1 MPENE
6 APKVLHL
13 LRITAP
19 PDRAT
24 DLQFNL
30 IYRLPVKPVT
40 LSEADVSDNVIYIDI
55 PSGSPVVQHIVDV
68 VNKLENFD
76 LTGFVFETIDYDRE
90 TGEFSDAVKVQGIDY
105 SPRVTKT
112 DEPIAETTA
121 EPTTEQTDEVTQPE
135 EIETPAESEVV
146 EEAPAEPEFTYEP
159 VVSENQEF
167 TEPVADVT
175 DVVDY
180 ADEDAHSIEDDV
192 EVIADKIRENDERI
206 ERANEDDATFAD
218 ELASNNELGL
228 SYVSTLDIEKS
239 DIQPYLLPEFA
250 ATRACEVVADS
261 VESPI
266 LATNKRDLLR
276 NVREVS
282 MLSED
287 DDENSIVGEG
297 VYETDEVADIHLK
310 FLRETSKLSREFA
323 NDRSKVQD
331 MDAKEVDKL
340 LGEIQ
345 DKLYPEMNRDFDNAD
360 AVRVSVKESIEDMN
374 AAIVQY
380 RLDYLDAMKEVM
392 EKAALDA
399 AIEYAEEN
407 RKSVL
412 QACSDEMLLNTYENA
427 ATFGKS
433 TSQVISMLLK
443 ADCLIDMKDDIS
455 DELRAKYHALLAV
468 AQYRALS
475 DKAMAEMV
483 CELTEKRAAE
493 IEESYASDG
502 DGDADDEDVEDVED
516 GTKAVDSDATAEPAE
531 VPVQTDEPA
540 SFETPATEPVAP
552 ADDLDV
558 ITDGDLSDAEGL
570 DDFGDLDLN
579 TEPDADLGSDA
590 DVTNQLSP
598 VSDDLDFGEVEE
610 DIDEPDMTGKP
621 VNPLSKKDQ
630 KKLDREKKKAER
642 AEKRKNRKPL
652 PLAAKIGIG
661 VATALVAAAGAG
673 FYFFNMS
680 HGVGQSVES
689 TTDPRGIYQVGDSY
703 TANVKGSDGKA
714 TEKNLTVSKFVDSP
728 DDSKDAIIA
737 VDKDGKE
744 YRISYDKMKDMK
756 KTDAQKTDSNSQT
769 STDGGSQQN

>member
-19 PDRAT
+19 PERAQ

-40 LSEADVSDNVIYIDI
+40 LSEADVNDNVIYIDI
-55 PSGSPVVQHIVDV
+55 PSGSPVVQHIVDSI
-68 VNKLENFD
+68 NELDSFD
-76 LTGFVFETIDYDRE
+76 LTGFVFETVDYDRE
-90 TGEFSDAVKVQGIDY
+90 TGEFRDVAKVPGIDY
-105 SPRVTKT
+105 SPKVTAT
-112 DEPIAETTA
+112 QEPVNESNEVSEPSETATPVEPQAVVDEPVEEPVE
-121 EPTTEQTDEVTQPE
+121 EPT
-135 EIETPAESEVV
+135 
-146 EEAPAEPEFTYEP
+146 EPEF
-159 VVSENQEF
+159 
-167 TEPVADVT
+167 
-175 DVVDY
+175 DY
-180 ADEDAHSIEDDV
+180 APEISESYEVTPTVDAAIEDVDDAHSIEDDV

-206 ERANEDDATFAD
+206 ERAEDEDEKFAD
-218 ELASNNELGL
+218 QLASNNELGL

-250 ATRACEVVADS
+250 ATKACEVVADS
-261 VESPI
+261 VENPI

-331 MDAKEVDKL
+331 MDAEEVDKL
-340 LGEIQ
+340 LNDIQ

-374 AAIVQY
+374 SAIVNY
-380 RLDYLDAMKEVM
+380 RLDYLDEMKQAM

-475 DKAMAEMV
+475 DKAMAKMV
-483 CELTEKRAAE
+483 CGLTEKRAAE
-493 IEESYASDG
+493 IEESYATDDG
-502 DGDADDEDVEDVED
+502 DVDIDDVEDVDTQADED
-516 GTKAVDSDATAEPAE
+516 ETDDAGDADEEPSDTE
-531 VPVQTDEPA
+531 VAHE
-540 SFETPATEPVAP
+540 EPVAP
-552 ADDLDV
+552 IDDLDV
-558 ITDGDLSDAEGL
+558 ITDGDVSDAENL
-570 DDFGDLDLN
+570 DDFGDLDLD
-579 TEPDADLGSDA
+579 TEPEADLGSDA

-598 VSDDLDFGEVEE
+598 VSDDLDFGEVEDE
-610 DIDEPDMTGKP
+610 IDEPSVPSAP
-621 VNPLSKKDQ
+621 VNPLSKKEQ
-630 KKLDREKKKAER
+630 KKLEREKKKAER

-652 PLAAKIGIG
+652 PLAAKISIG
-661 VATALVAAAGAG
+661 VATALVAIAGAG

-680 HGVGQSVES
+680 NGAGRSVES
-689 TTDPRGIYQVGDSY
+689 TTDPRGQYQVGDSY
-703 TANVKGSDGKA
+703 TVNVKGSDGKA
-714 TEKNLTVSKFVDSP
+714 AEKNLTVSKFVDSP

-744 YRISYDKMKDMK
+744 YRISYDKMKDLK
-756 KTDAQKTDSNSQT
+756 KADAQNTDTASNSQT
-769 STDGGSQQN
+769 STDGGSQSTK

>member
-19 PDRAT
+19 PDRAQ

-40 LSEADVSDNVIYIDI
+40 LSEADVNDNIIYIDI
-55 PSGSPVVQHIVDV
+55 PSGSPVVQHIVDSI
-68 VNKLENFD
+68 NKLDSFD
-76 LTGFVFETIDYDRE
+76 LTGFVFETVDYDRE
-90 TGEFSDAVKVQGIDY
+90 TGEFRDVAKVPGIDY
-105 SPRVTKT
+105 SPKVTAT
-112 DEPIAETTA
+112 QEPVNESN
-121 EPTTEQTDEVTQPE
+121 EV
-135 EIETPAESEVV
+135 S
-146 EEAPAEPEFTYEP
+146 EPEF
-159 VVSENQEF
+159 
-167 TEPVADVT
+167 
-175 DVVDY
+175 DY
-180 ADEDAHSIEDDV
+180 APEISESYEVTPTVDTNIEDVDDAHSIEDDV

-206 ERANEDDATFAD
+206 ERAEDEDEKFAD
-218 ELASNNELGL
+218 QLASNNELGL

-250 ATRACEVVADS
+250 ATKACEVVADS
-261 VESPI
+261 VENPI
-266 LATNKRDLLR
+266 LSTNKRDLLR

-331 MDAKEVDKL
+331 MDAEEVDKL
-340 LGEIQ
+340 LNDIQ

-374 AAIVQY
+374 SAIVNF
-380 RLDYLDAMKEVM
+380 RLDYLDEMKQVM

-493 IEESYASDG
+493 IEESYATDDG
-502 DGDADDEDVEDVED
+502 DVDIDDVEDVDTQANED
-516 GTKAVDSDATAEPAE
+516 ETDDAEEADEEPSDTE
-531 VPVQTDEPA
+531 VAHDEPV
-540 SFETPATEPVAP
+540 TPI
-552 ADDLDV
+552 DDLDV
-558 ITDGDLSDAEGL
+558 ITDGDVSDAENL
-570 DDFGDLDLN
+570 DDFGDLDFD
-579 TEPDADLGSDA
+579 TEPEADLGGDA

-598 VSDDLDFGEVEE
+598 VSDDLDFGEVEDE
-610 DIDEPDMTGKP
+610 IDEPSVPGAP
-621 VNPLSKKDQ
+621 VNQLSKKEQ
-630 KKLDREKKKAER
+630 KKLEREKKKAER

-652 PLAAKIGIG
+652 PLAAKIGVG
-661 VATALVAAAGAG
+661 VATALVAIAGAG

-680 HGVGQSVES
+680 NGSGRSVES
-689 TTDPRGIYQVGDSY
+689 TTDPRGQYQVGDSY
-703 TANVKGSDGKA
+703 TVNVKGSDGKA
-714 TEKNLTVSKFVDSP
+714 AEKNLTVSKFVDSP

-744 YRISYDKMKDMK
+744 YRISYDKMKDLK
-756 KTDAQKTDSNSQT
+756 KADAQNADTASNSQT
-769 STDGGSQQN
+769 STDGGSQSTK

>member
-19 PDRAT
+19 PDRAQ

-40 LSEADVSDNVIYIDI
+40 LSEADVNDNVIYIDI
-55 PSGSPVVQHIVDV
+55 PSGSPVVQHIVDSI
-68 VNKLENFD
+68 NKLDSFD
-76 LTGFVFETIDYDRE
+76 LTGFVFETVDYDRE
-90 TGEFSDAVKVQGIDY
+90 TGEFRDVAKVPGIDY
-105 SPRVTKT
+105 SPKVTAT
-112 DEPIAETTA
+112 QEPVNESNEVSEPSETATPVEPQA
-121 EPTTEQTDEVTQPE
+121 AVEEPVEEPT
-135 EIETPAESEVV
+135 
-146 EEAPAEPEFTYEP
+146 EPEF
-159 VVSENQEF
+159 
-167 TEPVADVT
+167 
-175 DVVDY
+175 DY
-180 ADEDAHSIEDDV
+180 APEISESYEVVPTVDTNIEDVDDAHSIEDDV

-206 ERANEDDATFAD
+206 ERAEDEDEKFAD
-218 ELASNNELGL
+218 QLASNNELGL

-250 ATRACEVVADS
+250 ATKACEVVADS
-261 VESPI
+261 VENPI

-331 MDAKEVDKL
+331 MDAEEVDKL
-340 LGEIQ
+340 LNDIQ

-374 AAIVQY
+374 SAIVNY
-380 RLDYLDAMKEVM
+380 RLDYLDEMKQVM

-493 IEESYASDG
+493 IEESYATDDG
-502 DGDADDEDVEDVED
+502 DVDIDDVEDVDTQADED
-516 GTKAVDSDATAEPAE
+516 ETDDAEEADEEPSDTE
-531 VPVQTDEPA
+531 VARE
-540 SFETPATEPVAP
+540 EPVAP
-552 ADDLDV
+552 IDDLDV
-558 ITDGDLSDAEGL
+558 ITDGDVSDAENL
-570 DDFGDLDLN
+570 DDFGDLDFD
-579 TEPDADLGSDA
+579 TEPEADLGSDA

-598 VSDDLDFGEVEE
+598 VSDDLDFGEVEDE
-610 DIDEPDMTGKP
+610 IDEPSVPGAP
-621 VNPLSKKDQ
+621 VNPLSKKEQ
-630 KKLDREKKKAER
+630 KKLERERKKAER

-661 VATALVAAAGAG
+661 VATALVAIAGAG

-680 HGVGQSVES
+680 NGAGRSVES
-689 TTDPRGIYQVGDSY
+689 TTDPRGQYQVGDSY
-703 TANVKGSDGKA
+703 VVNVKGSDGKA
-714 TEKNLTVSKFVDSP
+714 AEKNLTVSKFVDSP

-744 YRISYDKMKDMK
+744 YRISYDKMKDLK
-756 KTDAQKTDSNSQT
+756 KADAQNADTTSNSQT
-769 STDGGSQQN
+769 STDGSAQSTK

>member
-19 PDRAT
+19 PERAQ

-40 LSEADVSDNVIYIDI
+40 LSEADVNDNVIYIDI
-55 PSGSPVVQHIVDV
+55 PSGSPVVQHIVDSI
-68 VNKLENFD
+68 NKLDSFD
-76 LTGFVFETIDYDRE
+76 LTGFVFETVDYDRE
-90 TGEFSDAVKVQGIDY
+90 TGEFRDVAKVPGIDY
-105 SPRVTKT
+105 SPKVTAPQ
-112 DEPIAETTA
+112 EPVNESNEVSEPSETATPV
-121 EPTTEQTDEVTQPE
+121 EPQ
-135 EIETPAESEVV
+135 AAV
-146 EEAPAEPEFTYEP
+146 EEPVEEPAEPEYDYTPEISESYEVTP
-159 VVSENQEF
+159 TIDAAIE
-167 TEPVADVT
+167 DV
-175 DVVDY
+175 D
-180 ADEDAHSIEDDV
+180 DAQSIEDDV

-206 ERANEDDATFAD
+206 ERAEDEDEKFAD
-218 ELASNNELGL
+218 QLASNNELGL

-250 ATRACEVVADS
+250 ATKACEVVADS
-261 VESPI
+261 VENPI

-287 DDENSIVGEG
+287 DEENSIVGEG

-331 MDAKEVDKL
+331 MDAEEVDKL
-340 LGEIQ
+340 LNDIQ

-374 AAIVQY
+374 SAIVNY
-380 RLDYLDAMKEVM
+380 RLDYLDEMKQAM

-493 IEESYASDG
+493 IEESYSTEDG
-502 DGDADDEDVEDVED
+502 DVDIDDVEDVDTQADED
-516 GTKAVDSDATAEPAE
+516 ETDDAEEADEEPSDTE
-531 VPVQTDEPA
+531 VADD
-540 SFETPATEPVAP
+540 EPVAP
-552 ADDLDV
+552 IDDIDV
-558 ITDGDLSDAEGL
+558 ITDGDLSDAENL
-570 DDFGDLDLN
+570 DDFGDLDFD
-579 TEPDADLGSDA
+579 TEPEADLGSDA

-598 VSDDLDFGEVEE
+598 VSDDLDFGDV
-610 DIDEPDMTGKP
+610 DESDDSEMASEPEKP
-621 VNPLSKKDQ
+621 LTKKEL
-630 KKLDREKKKAER
+630 KKLEREKKKAER

-661 VATALVAAAGAG
+661 VATALVAIAGAG

-680 HGVGQSVES
+680 NGAGRSVES
-689 TTDPRGIYQVGDSY
+689 TTDPRGQYQVGDSY
-703 TANVKGSDGKA
+703 TVNVKGSDGKA
-714 TEKNLTVSKFVDSP
+714 AEKNLTVAKFVDSP

-744 YRISYDKMKDMK
+744 YRISYDKMKDLK
-756 KTDAQKTDSNSQT
+756 KADAQNADTASNSQT
-769 STDGGSQQN
+769 STDGGSQSTK

>member
-19 PDRAT
+19 PDRAS

-30 IYRLPVKPVT
+30 IYHLPVKPVT

-55 PSGSPVVQHIVDV
+55 PSGSPIVQHLVDII
-68 VNKLENFD
+68 NKMENFD
-76 LTGFVFETIDYDRE
+76 LTGFVFETVDYDRE

-105 SPRVTKT
+105 SPRVTVPT
-112 DEPIAETTA
+112 EPA
-121 EPTTEQTDEVTQPE
+121 EQTSDVDQPE
-135 EIETPAESEVV
+135 ETNVPSEPEVVDETPV
-146 EEAPAEPEFTYEP
+146 EPEYDYTPEI
-159 VVSENQEF
+159 SETREVEQVPE
-167 TEPVADVT
+167 TLIEDV
-175 DVVDY
+175 
-180 ADEDAHSIEDDV
+180 DEATSIEDDV

-206 ERANEDDATFAD
+206 ERAEEEDETFAD

-261 VESPI
+261 VENPI

-287 DDENSIVGEG
+287 DEDNSIVGEG
-297 VYETDEVADIHLK
+297 VYESDDVADIHLK

-331 MDAKEVDKL
+331 MDSAEVDKL
-340 LGEIQ
+340 LNEIQ

-360 AVRVSVKESIEDMN
+360 AIRVSVKDSIDDMN

-380 RLDYLDAMKEVM
+380 RLDYLDEMKQVM

-455 DELRAKYHALLAV
+455 DEQRAKYHALLAV

-493 IEESYASDG
+493 IEESYASD
-502 DGDADDEDVEDVED
+502 DSDIDDSEVEDAEDAEDADD
-516 GTKAVDSDATAEPAE
+516 GGIATEPE
-531 VPVQTDEPA
+531 QPETPTYTDEPVGTEDVA
-540 SFETPATEPVAP
+540 DEPVNP
-552 ADDLDV
+552 IDDLDV
-558 ITDGDLSDAEGL
+558 ITDGDLSDAESL
-570 DDFGDLDLN
+570 DDFGDLDLD
-579 TEPDADLGSDA
+579 TEPEADLGSDA

-598 VSDDLDFGEVEE
+598 VSDDLDFGEVEHE
-610 DIDEPDMTGKP
+610 VDEPSIPGAP
-621 VNPLSKKDQ
+621 VNPLSKKEL
-630 KKLDREKKKAER
+630 KKLEREKKKAGR

-652 PLAAKIGIG
+652 PLVAKIGIG

-673 FYFFNMS
+673 FYFFNMA
-680 HGVGQSVES
+680 HGSGQSVES

-714 TEKNLTVSKFVDSP
+714 AEKNLTVSKFVDSP

-756 KTDAQKTDSNSQT
+756 KTDAQSNGSDSQT
-769 STDGGSQQN
+769 STDGGNQSTK

>member
-19 PDRAT
+19 PDRAQ

-40 LSEADVSDNVIYIDI
+40 LSEADVNDNVIYIDI
-55 PSGSPVVQHIVDV
+55 PSGSPVVQHIVDSI
-68 VNKLENFD
+68 NKLGSFD
-76 LTGFVFETIDYDRE
+76 LTGFVFETVDYDRE
-90 TGEFSDAVKVQGIDY
+90 TGEFRDVAKVPGIDY
-105 SPRVTKT
+105 SPKVTAT
-112 DEPIAETTA
+112 QEPVNESNDVSEPSETATPVEPQVAVDEPV
-121 EPTTEQTDEVTQPE
+121 DE
-135 EIETPAESEVV
+135 S
-146 EEAPAEPEFTYEP
+146 AEPEYDYTPEISESYEVTP
-159 VVSENQEF
+159 TVDAAIE
-167 TEPVADVT
+167 DV
-175 DVVDY
+175 D
-180 ADEDAHSIEDDV
+180 DAHSIEGDV

-206 ERANEDDATFAD
+206 ERAEDEDEKFAD
-218 ELASNNELGL
+218 QLASNNELGL

-250 ATRACEVVADS
+250 ATKACEVVADS
-261 VESPI
+261 VENPI
-266 LATNKRDLLR
+266 LSTNKRDLLR

-331 MDAKEVDKL
+331 MDAEEVDKL
-340 LGEIQ
+340 LNDIQ

-374 AAIVQY
+374 SAIVNY
-380 RLDYLDAMKEVM
+380 RLDYLDEMKQVM

-399 AIEYAEEN
+399 AIEYADEN

-493 IEESYASDG
+493 IEESYATEGADVDIDDVEDVDTQTG
-502 DGDADDEDVEDVED
+502 EDETDDAEDADDEP
-516 GTKAVDSDATAEPAE
+516 SDTE
-531 VPVQTDEPA
+531 VAHD
-540 SFETPATEPVAP
+540 EPVAP
-552 ADDLDV
+552 IDDLDV
-558 ITDGDLSDAEGL
+558 ITDGDVSDAENL
-570 DDFGDLDLN
+570 DDFGDLDFD
-579 TEPDADLGSDA
+579 TEPEADLGSDA

-598 VSDDLDFGEVEE
+598 VSDDLDFGEVEDE
-610 DIDEPDMTGKP
+610 IDEPSVPGAP
-621 VNPLSKKDQ
+621 VNPLSKKEQ
-630 KKLDREKKKAER
+630 KKLEREKKKAER

-661 VATALVAAAGAG
+661 VATALVAIAGAG

-680 HGVGQSVES
+680 NGAGRSVES
-689 TTDPRGIYQVGDSY
+689 TTDPRGQYQVGDSY
-703 TANVKGSDGKA
+703 TVNVKGSDGKA
-714 TEKNLTVSKFVDSP
+714 AEKNLTVSKFVDSP

-744 YRISYDKMKDMK
+744 YRISYDKMKDLK
-756 KTDAQKTDSNSQT
+756 KADAQNADTASNSQT
-769 STDGGSQQN
+769 STDGGSQSTK

>member
-19 PDRAT
+19 PDRAQ

-40 LSEADVSDNVIYIDI
+40 LSEADVNDNVIYIDI
-55 PSGSPVVQHIVDV
+55 PSGSPVVQHIVDSI
-68 VNKLENFD
+68 NKLDSFD
-76 LTGFVFETIDYDRE
+76 LTGFVFETVDYDRE
-90 TGEFSDAVKVQGIDY
+90 TGEFRDVAKVPGIDY
-105 SPRVTKT
+105 SPKVTAT
-112 DEPIAETTA
+112 QEPVNEPSEVSEPSETATPVEPQA
-121 EPTTEQTDEVTQPE
+121 AVEEPVEEPTEPEYDYTPEISESYEVTPTVDTN
-135 EIETPAESEVV
+135 IE
-146 EEAPAEPEFTYEP
+146 
-159 VVSENQEF
+159 
-167 TEPVADVT
+167 DV
-175 DVVDY
+175 D
-180 ADEDAHSIEDDV
+180 DAHSIEDDV

-206 ERANEDDATFAD
+206 ERAEDEDEKFAD
-218 ELASNNELGL
+218 QLASNNELGL

-250 ATRACEVVADS
+250 ATKACEVVADS
-261 VESPI
+261 VKNPI
-266 LATNKRDLLR
+266 LSTNKRDLLR

-331 MDAKEVDKL
+331 MDAEEVDKL
-340 LGEIQ
+340 LNDIQ

-374 AAIVQY
+374 SAIVNY
-380 RLDYLDAMKEVM
+380 RLDYLDEMKQVM

-493 IEESYASDG
+493 IEETYATE
-502 DGDADDEDVEDVED
+502 DADVDIDDVEDVDTRATED
-516 GTKAVDSDATAEPAE
+516 ETDDVEEADEEPSDTE
-531 VPVQTDEPA
+531 VTHE
-540 SFETPATEPVAP
+540 EPVAP
-552 ADDLDV
+552 IDDLDV
-558 ITDGDLSDAEGL
+558 ITDGDVSDAENL
-570 DDFGDLDLN
+570 DDFGDLDLD
-579 TEPDADLGSDA
+579 TEPEADLGSDA

-598 VSDDLDFGEVEE
+598 VSDDLDFGEVEGE
-610 DIDEPDMTGKP
+610 IDEPSVPGAP
-621 VNPLSKKDQ
+621 VNPLSKKEQ
-630 KKLDREKKKAER
+630 KKLEREKKKAER

-661 VATALVAAAGAG
+661 VATALVAIAGAG

-680 HGVGQSVES
+680 NGAGRSVES
-689 TTDPRGIYQVGDSY
+689 TTDPRGQYQVGDSY
-703 TANVKGSDGKA
+703 TVNVKGSDGKA
-714 TEKNLTVSKFVDSP
+714 AEKNLTVSKFVDSP

-744 YRISYDKMKDMK
+744 YRISYDKMKDLK
-756 KTDAQKTDSNSQT
+756 KADAQNADTASNSQT
-769 STDGGSQQN
+769 STDGGSQSTK

>member
-1 MPENE
+1 MSENE

-19 PDRAT
+19 PERAQ

-40 LSEADVSDNVIYIDI
+40 LSEADVNDNVIYIDI
-55 PSGSPVVQHIVDV
+55 PSGSPVVQHIVDSI
-68 VNKLENFD
+68 NKLDSFD
-76 LTGFVFETIDYDRE
+76 LTGFVFETVDYDRE
-90 TGEFSDAVKVQGIDY
+90 TGEFRDVAKVPGIDY
-105 SPRVTKT
+105 SPKVAATQ
-112 DEPIAETTA
+112 EPVNESNEVSEPSETT
-121 EPTTEQTDEVTQPE
+121 
-135 EIETPAESEVV
+135 TPVESQAVV
-146 EEAPAEPEFTYEP
+146 EEPIGEPVEEPTEPEF
-159 VVSENQEF
+159 
-167 TEPVADVT
+167 
-175 DVVDY
+175 DY
-180 ADEDAHSIEDDV
+180 APEISESYEVTPTVDTAIEDVDDAHSIEDDV
-192 EVIADKIRENDERI
+192 KVIADKIRENDERI
-206 ERANEDDATFAD
+206 ERAEDEDEKFAD
-218 ELASNNELGL
+218 QLVSNNELGL

-250 ATRACEVVADS
+250 ATKACEVVADS
-261 VESPI
+261 VENPI

-287 DDENSIVGEG
+287 DDENSIVGAD

-331 MDAKEVDKL
+331 MDAEEVDKL
-340 LGEIQ
+340 LNDIQ

-374 AAIVQY
+374 SAIVNY
-380 RLDYLDAMKEVM
+380 RLDYLDEMKQVM

-483 CELTEKRAAE
+483 CELTENTDVD
-493 IEESYASDG
+493 ID
-502 DGDADDEDVEDVED
+502 DVEDVDTQADED
-516 GTKAVDSDATAEPAE
+516 ETDDAEEADEEPSDTE
-531 VPVQTDEPA
+531 VTRE
-540 SFETPATEPVAP
+540 EPVAP
-552 ADDLDV
+552 IDDLDV
-558 ITDGDLSDAEGL
+558 ITDGDVSDAESL
-570 DDFGDLDLN
+570 DDFGDLDFDA
-579 TEPDADLGSDA
+579 EPEADIGSDA

-598 VSDDLDFGEVEE
+598 ASDDLDFGEVEDE
-610 DIDEPDMTGKP
+610 IDEPSVPGAP
-621 VNPLSKKDQ
+621 VNPLSKKEQ
-630 KKLDREKKKAER
+630 KKLEREKKKAER

-652 PLAAKIGIG
+652 PLVAKIGIG
-661 VATALVAAAGAG
+661 VATALVAIAGAG

-680 HGVGQSVES
+680 NGAGRSVES
-689 TTDPRGIYQVGDSY
+689 TTDPRGQYQVGDSY
-703 TANVKGSDGKA
+703 TVNVKGSDGKA
-714 TEKNLTVSKFVDSP
+714 AEKNLTVSKFVDSP

-744 YRISYDKMKDMK
+744 YRISYDKMKDLK
-756 KTDAQKTDSNSQT
+756 KADAQNADTASNSQT
-769 STDGGSQQN
+769 STDGGSQSTK

>member
-19 PDRAT
+19 PERAQ

-55 PSGSPVVQHIVDV
+55 PSGSPVVQHIVDSI
-68 VNKLENFD
+68 NKLDSFD
-76 LTGFVFETIDYDRE
+76 LTGFVFETVDYDRE
-90 TGEFSDAVKVQGIDY
+90 TGEFRDVAKAPGIDY
-105 SPRVTKT
+105 SPKVAATQ
-112 DEPIAETTA
+112 EPVNESNEVSEPSETVA
-121 EPTTEQTDEVTQPE
+121 PVEPQ
-135 EIETPAESEVV
+135 AVV
-146 EEAPAEPEFTYEP
+146 EEHVEEPVEEPTEPEF
-159 VVSENQEF
+159 
-167 TEPVADVT
+167 
-175 DVVDY
+175 DY
-180 ADEDAHSIEDDV
+180 APEISESYEVVPTVDANIEDVDDAHSIENDV

-206 ERANEDDATFAD
+206 ERAEDEDEKFAD
-218 ELASNNELGL
+218 QLASNNELGL

-250 ATRACEVVADS
+250 ATKACEVVADS
-261 VESPI
+261 VENPI
-266 LATNKRDLLR
+266 LSTNKRDLLR

-297 VYETDEVADIHLK
+297 MYETDEVADIHLK

-331 MDAKEVDKL
+331 MDAEEVDKL
-340 LGEIQ
+340 LNDIQ

-374 AAIVQY
+374 SAIVNY

-493 IEESYASDG
+493 IEESYSVEDDDVDVDG
-502 DGDADDEDVEDVED
+502 DVEDVDTQADADETDDAED
-516 GTKAVDSDATAEPAE
+516 ADEEPSDTEGVSE
-531 VPVQTDEPA
+531 
-540 SFETPATEPVAP
+540 EPVAP
-552 ADDLDV
+552 IDDLDV
-558 ITDGDLSDAEGL
+558 ITDGDVSNAENL
-570 DDFGDLDLN
+570 DDFGDLDFD
-579 TEPDADLGSDA
+579 TEPEADLGGDA

-598 VSDDLDFGEVEE
+598 ISDDLDFGDV
-610 DIDEPDMTGKP
+610 DESDDSETVSEPEKP
-621 VNPLSKKDQ
+621 LTKKEL
-630 KKLDREKKKAER
+630 KKLEREKKKAER

-661 VATALVAAAGAG
+661 VATALVAIAGAG

-680 HGVGQSVES
+680 NGAGRSVES
-689 TTDPRGIYQVGDSY
+689 TTDPRGQYQVGDSY
-703 TANVKGSDGKA
+703 VVNVKGSDGKA
-714 TEKNLTVSKFVDSP
+714 AEKNLTVSKFVDSP

-744 YRISYDKMKDMK
+744 YRISYDKMKDLK
-756 KTDAQKTDSNSQT
+756 KADAQNADTASNSQT
-769 STDGGSQQN
+769 STDGGSQSTK

>member
-19 PDRAT
+19 PERAQ

-40 LSEADVSDNVIYIDI
+40 LSEADVNDNVIYIDI
-55 PSGSPVVQHIVDV
+55 PSGSPVVQHIVDSI
-68 VNKLENFD
+68 NKLDSFD
-76 LTGFVFETIDYDRE
+76 LTGFVFETVDYDRE
-90 TGEFSDAVKVQGIDY
+90 TGEFRDVAKVPGIDY
-105 SPRVTKT
+105 SPKVTANQESVNESNEVS
-112 DEPIAETTA
+112 EPSETATPVESQAAAEEPVEKPVEETT
-121 EPTTEQTDEVTQPE
+121 
-135 EIETPAESEVV
+135 
-146 EEAPAEPEFTYEP
+146 EPEF
-159 VVSENQEF
+159 
-167 TEPVADVT
+167 
-175 DVVDY
+175 DY
-180 ADEDAHSIEDDV
+180 APEISESYEVTPTVDTNIEDVDDAHSIEDDV

-206 ERANEDDATFAD
+206 ERAEDEDEKFAD
-218 ELASNNELGL
+218 QLASNNELGL

-250 ATRACEVVADS
+250 ATKACEVVADS
-261 VESPI
+261 VENPI
-266 LATNKRDLLR
+266 LSTNKRDLLR

-331 MDAKEVDKL
+331 MDAEEVDKL
-340 LGEIQ
+340 LNDIQ

-374 AAIVQY
+374 SAIVNY
-380 RLDYLDAMKEVM
+380 RLDYLDEMKQVM

-493 IEESYASDG
+493 IEESYATE
-502 DGDADDEDVEDVED
+502 DADVDIDDVEDVDTQADED
-516 GTKAVDSDATAEPAE
+516 ETDDAEEADEEPSDTE
-531 VPVQTDEPA
+531 VAHD
-540 SFETPATEPVAP
+540 EPVAP
-552 ADDLDV
+552 IDDLDV
-558 ITDGDLSDAEGL
+558 ITDGDVSDAENL
-570 DDFGDLDLN
+570 DDFGDLDLD
-579 TEPDADLGSDA
+579 TEPEADLGSDA

-598 VSDDLDFGEVEE
+598 VSDDLDFGEVEDE
-610 DIDEPDMTGKP
+610 IDEPSVPGAP
-621 VNPLSKKDQ
+621 VNPLSKKEL
-630 KKLDREKKKAER
+630 KKLEREKKKAER

-661 VATALVAAAGAG
+661 VATALVAIAGAG

-680 HGVGQSVES
+680 NGAGRSVES
-689 TTDPRGIYQVGDSY
+689 TTDPRGQYQVGDSY
-703 TANVKGSDGKA
+703 TVNVKGSDGKA
-714 TEKNLTVSKFVDSP
+714 AEKNLTVSKFVDSP

-744 YRISYDKMKDMK
+744 YRISYDKMKDLK
-756 KTDAQKTDSNSQT
+756 KADAQNADTTSNSQT
-769 STDGGSQQN
+769 STDGGSQSTK

>member
-19 PDRAT
+19 PDRAN

-40 LSEADVSDNVIYIDI
+40 LSEADVSDDVVYIDI

-105 SPRVTKT
+105 SPKVV
-112 DEPIAETTA
+112 TTA
-121 EPTTEQTDEVTQPE
+121 EPTAEPAVEQTDEVAQTE
-135 EIETPAESEVV
+135 ETD
-146 EEAPAEPEFTYEP
+146 APAEQEVAEETVEPEYTYEP
-159 VVSENQEF
+159 EISESQEF
-167 TEPVADVT
+167 AEPVT

-180 ADEDAHSIEDDV
+180 VDEDTNSIDEDV

-206 ERANEDDATFAD
+206 ERAEKDDATFAD
-218 ELASNNELGL
+218 ELASNDELGL

-261 VESPI
+261 VENPI
-266 LATNKRDLLR
+266 LGTNKRDLLR

-287 DDENSIVGEG
+287 DEDNSIVGEG

-331 MDAKEVDKL
+331 MEAAEVDKL
-340 LGEIQ
+340 LNDIQ

-360 AVRVSVKESIEDMN
+360 AIRVSVKESIEDMN
-374 AAIVQY
+374 SAIVQY
-380 RLDYLDAMKEVM
+380 RLNYLDEMKQVM

-399 AIEYAEEN
+399 AVEYAEEN

-493 IEESYASDG
+493 IEESYASD
-502 DGDADDEDVEDVED
+502 DSNVDDEDVEDVDSADED
-516 GTKAVDSDATAEPAE
+516 GDTGAEPEQPETPAY
-531 VPVQTDEPA
+531 TDEPVGVE
-540 SFETPATEPVAP
+540 SPVDEPINP
-552 ADDLDV
+552 IDDLDV
-558 ITDGDLSDAEGL
+558 ITDSDLSDAESL
-570 DDFGDLDLN
+570 DDFGDLDLG
-579 TEPDADLGSDA
+579 TEPEADLGSDA

-598 VSDDLDFGEVEE
+598 VSDDLDFGEVEDE
-610 DIDEPDMTGKP
+610 VDEPSVPGAP
-621 VNPLSKKDQ
+621 VNPLSKKEQ
-630 KKLDREKKKAER
+630 KKLGREKKKAER

-673 FYFFNMS
+673 FYFFNMA
-680 HGVGQSVES
+680 HGSGQSVES
-689 TTDPRGIYQVGDSY
+689 TTDPRGQYQVGDSY
-703 TANVKGSDGKA
+703 TVNVKGSDGKA

-756 KTDAQKTDSNSQT
+756 KADAQNNGAQNNNSNSQT

>member
-19 PDRAT
+19 PERAQ
-24 DLQFNL
+24 DLQFEL

-55 PSGSPVVQHIVDV
+55 PSGSPVVQHIVDSI
-68 VNKLENFD
+68 NKLDSFD
-76 LTGFVFETIDYDRE
+76 LTGFVFETVDYDRE
-90 TGEFSDAVKVQGIDY
+90 TGEFRDVAKVPGIDY
-105 SPRVTKT
+105 SPKVTAT
-112 DEPIAETTA
+112 QEPVNESNEVSEPNEAVAPVEPQTTTEEPVE
-121 EPTTEQTDEVTQPE
+121 EPT
-135 EIETPAESEVV
+135 
-146 EEAPAEPEFTYEP
+146 EPEFDYTPEISESYEVTP
-159 VVSENQEF
+159 TVD
-167 TEPVADVT
+167 ADIE
-175 DVVDY
+175 DVD
-180 ADEDAHSIEDDV
+180 DARSIEDDV

-206 ERANEDDATFAD
+206 ERAEDEDEKFAD
-218 ELASNNELGL
+218 QLASNNELGL

-250 ATRACEVVADS
+250 ATKACEVVADS
-261 VESPI
+261 VENPI
-266 LATNKRDLLR
+266 LSTNKRNLLR

-331 MDAKEVDKL
+331 MDAEEVDKL
-340 LGEIQ
+340 LNDIQ

-374 AAIVQY
+374 SAIVNY
-380 RLDYLDAMKEVM
+380 RLDYLDEMKQVM
-392 EKAALDA
+392 EKAALEA

-493 IEESYASDG
+493 IEESYSVEDG
-502 DGDADDEDVEDVED
+502 DVDVDGDVEDVD
-516 GTKAVDSDATAEPAE
+516 TQAN
-531 VPVQTDEPA
+531 TDEAEDAADTDEEP
-540 SFETPATEPVAP
+540 SDTEGMSEEPVAP
-552 ADDLDV
+552 IDDLDV
-558 ITDGDLSDAEGL
+558 ITDGDVSDAENL
-570 DDFGDLDLN
+570 DDFGDLDFD
-579 TEPDADLGSDA
+579 TEPEADLGGDA

-598 VSDDLDFGEVEE
+598 ISDDLDFGDV
-610 DIDEPDMTGKP
+610 DESDDSEMVSEPEKP
-621 VNPLSKKDQ
+621 LTKKEL
-630 KKLDREKKKAER
+630 KKLEREKKKAER

-661 VATALVAAAGAG
+661 VATALVAIAGAG

-680 HGVGQSVES
+680 NGAGRSVES
-689 TTDPRGIYQVGDSY
+689 TTDPRGQYTVGDSY
-703 TANVKGSDGKA
+703 TVNVKGSDGKA
-714 TEKNLTVSKFVDSP
+714 AEKNLTISKFVDSP

-744 YRISYDKMKDMK
+744 YRISYDKMKDLK
-756 KTDAQKTDSNSQT
+756 KADAQNADTASNSQT
-769 STDGGSQQN
+769 SADGGSQSTK

>member
-19 PDRAT
+19 PDRAQ

-40 LSEADVSDNVIYIDI
+40 LSEADVNDNVIYIDI
-55 PSGSPVVQHIVDV
+55 PSGSPVVQHIVDSI
-68 VNKLENFD
+68 NKLDSFD
-76 LTGFVFETIDYDRE
+76 LTGFVFETVDYDRE
-90 TGEFSDAVKVQGIDY
+90 TGEFRDVAKVHGIDY
-105 SPRVTKT
+105 SPKVTAT
-112 DEPIAETTA
+112 QEPVNESNEVSEPSETATPV
-121 EPTTEQTDEVTQPE
+121 EPQ
-135 EIETPAESEVV
+135 AAV
-146 EEAPAEPEFTYEP
+146 EEPVEEPAEPEFDYTPEISEGYEVTP
-159 VVSENQEF
+159 TVDAAIE
-167 TEPVADVT
+167 DV
-175 DVVDY
+175 DG
-180 ADEDAHSIEDDV
+180 AHSIEDDV

-206 ERANEDDATFAD
+206 ERAEDEDEKFAD
-218 ELASNNELGL
+218 QLASNNELGL

-261 VESPI
+261 VENPI

-331 MDAKEVDKL
+331 MDAEEVDKL
-340 LGEIQ
+340 LNDIQ

-374 AAIVQY
+374 SAIVNY
-380 RLDYLDAMKEVM
+380 RLDYLDEMKQVM

-493 IEESYASDG
+493 IEESYATE
-502 DGDADDEDVEDVED
+502 DADVDIDDVEDVETQAAED
-516 GTKAVDSDATAEPAE
+516 ETDDVEEADEEPSDTE
-531 VPVQTDEPA
+531 VTHE
-540 SFETPATEPVAP
+540 EPVTP
-552 ADDLDV
+552 IDDLDV
-558 ITDGDLSDAEGL
+558 ITDGDVSDAENL
-570 DDFGDLDLN
+570 DDFGDLDFD
-579 TEPDADLGSDA
+579 TEPEADLGGDA

-598 VSDDLDFGEVEE
+598 VSDDLDFG
-610 DIDEPDMTGKP
+610 DIDESDDSEMVSEPEKP
-621 VNPLSKKDQ
+621 LTKKEL
-630 KKLDREKKKAER
+630 KKLEREKKKAER

-661 VATALVAAAGAG
+661 VATALVAIAGAG

-680 HGVGQSVES
+680 NGVGRSVES
-689 TTDPRGIYQVGDSY
+689 TTDPRGQYQVGDSY
-703 TANVKGSDGKA
+703 TVNVKGSDGKA
-714 TEKNLTVSKFVDSP
+714 AEKNLTVSKFVDSP

-744 YRISYDKMKDMK
+744 YRISYDKMKDLK
-756 KTDAQKTDSNSQT
+756 KADAQNADATSNSQT
-769 STDGGSQQN
+769 STDGGSQSTK

>member
-19 PDRAT
+19 PERAQ

-40 LSEADVSDNVIYIDI
+40 LSEADVNDNVIYIDI
-55 PSGSPVVQHIVDV
+55 PSGSPVVQHIVDSI
-68 VNKLENFD
+68 NKLDSFD
-76 LTGFVFETIDYDRE
+76 LTGFVFETVDYDRE
-90 TGEFSDAVKVQGIDY
+90 TGEFRDVAKVPGIDY
-105 SPRVTKT
+105 SPKVTAT
-112 DEPIAETTA
+112 QEPVNESNEVSEPSETATPVEPQAAVEKPAEEPVE
-121 EPTTEQTDEVTQPE
+121 EPT
-135 EIETPAESEVV
+135 
-146 EEAPAEPEFTYEP
+146 EPEF
-159 VVSENQEF
+159 
-167 TEPVADVT
+167 
-175 DVVDY
+175 DY
-180 ADEDAHSIEDDV
+180 APEISESYEVTPTVDTAIEDVDDAHSIEDDV

-206 ERANEDDATFAD
+206 ERAEDEDEKFAD
-218 ELASNNELGL
+218 QLASNNELGL

-250 ATRACEVVADS
+250 ATKACEVVADS
-261 VESPI
+261 VENPI
-266 LATNKRDLLR
+266 LSTNKRDLLR

-331 MDAKEVDKL
+331 MDAEEVDKL
-340 LGEIQ
+340 LNDIQ

-374 AAIVQY
+374 SAIVNY
-380 RLDYLDAMKEVM
+380 RLDYLDEMKQVM

-493 IEESYASDG
+493 IEESYATE
-502 DGDADDEDVEDVED
+502 DADVDIDDVEDVDTQAGDDTTDDVED
-516 GTKAVDSDATAEPAE
+516 ADEEPSDTE
-531 VPVQTDEPA
+531 VTHDEPA
-540 SFETPATEPVAP
+540 TPI
-552 ADDLDV
+552 DDLDV
-558 ITDGDLSDAEGL
+558 ITDGDVSDAENL
-570 DDFGDLDLN
+570 DDFGDLDFD
-579 TEPDADLGSDA
+579 TEPEADLGSDA

-598 VSDDLDFGEVEE
+598 VSDDLDFGEVEDE
-610 DIDEPDMTGKP
+610 IDEPSVPGAP
-621 VNPLSKKDQ
+621 VNPLSKKEQ
-630 KKLDREKKKAER
+630 KKLEREKKKAER

-661 VATALVAAAGAG
+661 VATALVAIAGAG
-673 FYFFNMS
+673 FYFFNLS
-680 HGVGQSVES
+680 NGAGRSVES
-689 TTDPRGIYQVGDSY
+689 TTDPRGQYQVGDSY
-703 TANVKGSDGKA
+703 TVNVKGSDGKA
-714 TEKNLTVSKFVDSP
+714 AEKNLTVSKFVDSP

-744 YRISYDKMKDMK
+744 YRISYDKMKDLK
-756 KTDAQKTDSNSQT
+756 KADAQNADTASNSQT
-769 STDGGSQQN
+769 STDGGSQSTK

>member
-19 PDRAT
+19 PDRAQ

-40 LSEADVSDNVIYIDI
+40 LSEADVNDNVIYIDI
-55 PSGSPVVQHIVDV
+55 PSGSPVVQHIVDSI
-68 VNKLENFD
+68 NKLDSFD
-76 LTGFVFETIDYDRE
+76 LTGFVFETVDYDRE
-90 TGEFSDAVKVQGIDY
+90 TGEFRDVAKVPGIDY
-105 SPRVTKT
+105 SPKVTAT
-112 DEPIAETTA
+112 QEPVNESNEVSEPSETATPVEPQAVVDELVEEPVE
-121 EPTTEQTDEVTQPE
+121 EPT
-135 EIETPAESEVV
+135 
-146 EEAPAEPEFTYEP
+146 EPEFNYAPEISESYE
-159 VVSENQEF
+159 VVPTVDTNIE
-167 TEPVADVT
+167 DV
-175 DVVDY
+175 D
-180 ADEDAHSIEDDV
+180 DAYSIEDDA
-192 EVIADKIRENDERI
+192 EIIADKIRENDERI
-206 ERANEDDATFAD
+206 ERAEDEDEKFAD
-218 ELASNNELGL
+218 QLASNNELGL

-250 ATRACEVVADS
+250 ATKACEVVADS
-261 VESPI
+261 VENPI

-331 MDAKEVDKL
+331 MDAEEVDKL
-340 LGEIQ
+340 LNDIQ

-374 AAIVQY
+374 SAIVNY
-380 RLDYLDAMKEVM
+380 RLDYLDEMKQVM

-493 IEESYASDG
+493 IEESYSTEDSDV
-502 DGDADDEDVEDVED
+502 DIDDVEDVDTQAGED
-516 GTKAVDSDATAEPAE
+516 ETDDAEEADEEPSDTE
-531 VPVQTDEPA
+531 VAHD
-540 SFETPATEPVAP
+540 EPVAP
-552 ADDLDV
+552 IDDLDV
-558 ITDGDLSDAEGL
+558 ITDGDVSDAENL
-570 DDFGDLDLN
+570 DDFGDLDFDI
-579 TEPDADLGSDA
+579 EPEADLGSDA

-598 VSDDLDFGEVEE
+598 VSDDLDFGEVEDE
-610 DIDEPDMTGKP
+610 IDEPSVPGAP
-621 VNPLSKKDQ
+621 VNPLSKKEQ
-630 KKLDREKKKAER
+630 KKLEREKKKAER

-661 VATALVAAAGAG
+661 VATALVAIAGAG

-680 HGVGQSVES
+680 NGAGRSVES
-689 TTDPRGIYQVGDSY
+689 TTDPRGQYQVGDSY
-703 TANVKGSDGKA
+703 TVNVKGSDGKA
-714 TEKNLTVSKFVDSP
+714 AEKNLTVSKFVDSP

-744 YRISYDKMKDMK
+744 YRISYDKMKDLK
-756 KTDAQKTDSNSQT
+756 KADAQNADTASNSQT
-769 STDGGSQQN
+769 STDGGSQSTK

>member
-19 PDRAT
+19 PDRAQ

-40 LSEADVSDNVIYIDI
+40 LSEADVNDNVIYIDI
-55 PSGSPVVQHIVDV
+55 PSGSPVVQHIVDSI
-68 VNKLENFD
+68 NKLDSFD
-76 LTGFVFETIDYDRE
+76 LTGFVFETVDYDRE
-90 TGEFSDAVKVQGIDY
+90 TGEFRDVAKVPGIDY
-105 SPRVTKT
+105 SPKVTAT
-112 DEPIAETTA
+112 QEPVNESNEVSEPSETATPVEPQAAVEEPVA
-121 EPTTEQTDEVTQPE
+121 EP
-135 EIETPAESEVV
+135 V
-146 EEAPAEPEFTYEP
+146 EEPTEPEFDYTPEISESYEVTP
-159 VVSENQEF
+159 TVDTDIE
-167 TEPVADVT
+167 DV
-175 DVVDY
+175 D
-180 ADEDAHSIEDDV
+180 DAHSIEDDV

-206 ERANEDDATFAD
+206 ERAEDEDEKFAD
-218 ELASNNELGL
+218 QLASNNELGL

-250 ATRACEVVADS
+250 ATKACEVVADS
-261 VESPI
+261 VENPI
-266 LATNKRDLLR
+266 LSTNKRDLLR

-287 DDENSIVGEG
+287 DDENSIVGDG

-331 MDAKEVDKL
+331 MDAEEVDKL
-340 LGEIQ
+340 LNDIQ

-374 AAIVQY
+374 SAIVNY
-380 RLDYLDAMKEVM
+380 RLDYLDEMKQVM

-493 IEESYASDG
+493 IEESYATE
-502 DGDADDEDVEDVED
+502 DADVDIDDVEDVDTQADED
-516 GTKAVDSDATAEPAE
+516 ETDDAEEADEEPSDTE
-531 VPVQTDEPA
+531 VAHD
-540 SFETPATEPVAP
+540 EPVAP
-552 ADDLDV
+552 IDDLDV
-558 ITDGDLSDAEGL
+558 ITDGDVSDAENL
-570 DDFGDLDLN
+570 DDFGDLDLD
-579 TEPDADLGSDA
+579 TEPEADLGSDA

-598 VSDDLDFGEVEE
+598 VSDDLDFGEVEDE
-610 DIDEPDMTGKP
+610 IDEPSVPGAP
-621 VNPLSKKDQ
+621 VNPLSKKEQ
-630 KKLDREKKKAER
+630 KKLEREKKKAER

-661 VATALVAAAGAG
+661 VATTLVAIAGAG

-680 HGVGQSVES
+680 NGAGRSVES
-689 TTDPRGIYQVGDSY
+689 TTDPRGQYQVGDSY
-703 TANVKGSDGKA
+703 TVNVKGSDGKA
-714 TEKNLTVSKFVDSP
+714 AEKNLTVSKFVDSP

-744 YRISYDKMKDMK
+744 YRISYDKMKDLK
-756 KTDAQKTDSNSQT
+756 KADAQNADATSNSQT
-769 STDGGSQQN
+769 STDGGSQSTK

>member
-19 PDRAT
+19 PERAQ

-40 LSEADVSDNVIYIDI
+40 LSEADVNDNVIYIDI
-55 PSGSPVVQHIVDV
+55 PSGSPVVQHIVDSI
-68 VNKLENFD
+68 NKLDSFD
-76 LTGFVFETIDYDRE
+76 LTGFVFETVDYDRE
-90 TGEFSDAVKVQGIDY
+90 TGEFRDVAKVPGIDY
-105 SPRVTKT
+105 SPKVTAPQ
-112 DEPIAETTA
+112 EPVNESNEVSEQSETATPV
-121 EPTTEQTDEVTQPE
+121 EPQ
-135 EIETPAESEVV
+135 AAV
-146 EEAPAEPEFTYEP
+146 EEPVEAPVEESAEPEYDYTPEISESYEVTP
-159 VVSENQEF
+159 TVN
-167 TEPVADVT
+167 ADIE
-175 DVVDY
+175 DVD
-180 ADEDAHSIEDDV
+180 DAHSIEDDV

-206 ERANEDDATFAD
+206 ERAEDEDEKFAD
-218 ELASNNELGL
+218 QLASNNELGL

-250 ATRACEVVADS
+250 ATKACGVVADS
-261 VESPI
+261 VENPI
-266 LATNKRDLLR
+266 LSTNKRDLLR

-331 MDAKEVDKL
+331 MDAEEVDKL
-340 LGEIQ
+340 LNDIQ

-374 AAIVQY
+374 SAIVNY
-380 RLDYLDAMKEVM
+380 RLDYLDEMKQVM

-493 IEESYASDG
+493 IEESYSTEDG
-502 DGDADDEDVEDVED
+502 DVDIDDVEDVDTQADED
-516 GTKAVDSDATAEPAE
+516 ETDDAEDADEEPSD
-531 VPVQTDEPA
+531 TDVTHE
-540 SFETPATEPVAP
+540 EPVAP
-552 ADDLDV
+552 IDDLDV
-558 ITDGDLSDAEGL
+558 ITDGDVSDAENL
-570 DDFGDLDLN
+570 DDFGDLDLD
-579 TEPDADLGSDA
+579 TEPEADLGSDA

-598 VSDDLDFGEVEE
+598 VSDDLDFGEVEDE
-610 DIDEPDMTGKP
+610 IDEPSVPGAP
-621 VNPLSKKDQ
+621 VNPLSKKEQ
-630 KKLDREKKKAER
+630 KKLEREKKKAER

-661 VATALVAAAGAG
+661 VATALVAIAGAG

-680 HGVGQSVES
+680 NGAGRSVES
-689 TTDPRGIYQVGDSY
+689 TTDPRGQYQVGDSY
-703 TANVKGSDGKA
+703 TVNVKGSDGKA
-714 TEKNLTVSKFVDSP
+714 AEKNLTISKFVDSP

-744 YRISYDKMKDMK
+744 YRISYDKMKDLK
-756 KTDAQKTDSNSQT
+756 KADAQNADAASNSQT
-769 STDGGSQQN
+769 STDGGSQSTK

>member
-19 PDRAT
+19 PERAQ

-40 LSEADVSDNVIYIDI
+40 LSEADVNDNVIYIDI
-55 PSGSPVVQHIVDV
+55 PSGSPVVQHIVDSI
-68 VNKLENFD
+68 NELDSFD
-76 LTGFVFETIDYDRE
+76 LTGFVFETVDYDRE
-90 TGEFSDAVKVQGIDY
+90 TGEFRDVAKVPGIDY
-105 SPRVTKT
+105 SPKVTAT
-112 DEPIAETTA
+112 QEPVNESNEVSEPSETVTPVESQATAEEPVEEPVDEPV
-121 EPTTEQTDEVTQPE
+121 EPEYDYTPEISESYEVTPTVDAA
-135 EIETPAESEVV
+135 IE
-146 EEAPAEPEFTYEP
+146 
-159 VVSENQEF
+159 
-167 TEPVADVT
+167 DV
-175 DVVDY
+175 D
-180 ADEDAHSIEDDV
+180 DAHSIEDDV
-192 EVIADKIRENDERI
+192 EVIADKIRENDARI
-206 ERANEDDATFAD
+206 ERAEDEDEKFAD
-218 ELASNNELGL
+218 QLASNNELGL

-250 ATRACEVVADS
+250 ATKACEVVADS
-261 VESPI
+261 VENPI

-331 MDAKEVDKL
+331 MDAEEVDKL
-340 LGEIQ
+340 LNDIQ
-345 DKLYPEMNRDFDNAD
+345 DKLYPEMNHDFDNAD

-374 AAIVQY
+374 SAIVNY
-380 RLDYLDAMKEVM
+380 RLDYLDEMKQVM

-493 IEESYASDG
+493 IEESYATDDG
-502 DGDADDEDVEDVED
+502 DVDIDDVEDVDTQADED
-516 GTKAVDSDATAEPAE
+516 ETDDAGEADEEPSDTE
-531 VPVQTDEPA
+531 VTHE
-540 SFETPATEPVAP
+540 EPVAP
-552 ADDLDV
+552 IDDLDV
-558 ITDGDLSDAEGL
+558 ITDGDVSDAENL
-570 DDFGDLDLN
+570 DDFGDLDLD
-579 TEPDADLGSDA
+579 TEPEADLGSDA

-598 VSDDLDFGEVEE
+598 VSDDLDFGEVEDE
-610 DIDEPDMTGKP
+610 IDEPSVPGAP
-621 VNPLSKKDQ
+621 VNPLSKKEQ
-630 KKLDREKKKAER
+630 KKLEREKKKAER

-661 VATALVAAAGAG
+661 VATALVAIAGAG

-680 HGVGQSVES
+680 NGAGRSVES
-689 TTDPRGIYQVGDSY
+689 TTDPRGQYQVGDSY
-703 TANVKGSDGKA
+703 TVNVKGSDGKA
-714 TEKNLTVSKFVDSP
+714 AEKNLTVSKFVDSP

-744 YRISYDKMKDMK
+744 YRISYDKMKDLK
-756 KTDAQKTDSNSQT
+756 QADAQNADTASNSQT
-769 STDGGSQQN
+769 STDGSAQSTK

>member
-19 PDRAT
+19 PERAQ

-40 LSEADVSDNVIYIDI
+40 LSEADVNDNVIYIDI
-55 PSGSPVVQHIVDV
+55 PSGSPVVQHIVDSI
-68 VNKLENFD
+68 NKLDSFD
-76 LTGFVFETIDYDRE
+76 LTGFVFETVDYDRE
-90 TGEFSDAVKVQGIDY
+90 TGEFRDVAKVPGIDY
-105 SPRVTKT
+105 SPKVTAT
-112 DEPIAETTA
+112 QEPVN
-121 EPTTEQTDEVTQPE
+121 EPNEV
-135 EIETPAESEVV
+135 S
-146 EEAPAEPEFTYEP
+146 EPEF
-159 VVSENQEF
+159 
-167 TEPVADVT
+167 
-175 DVVDY
+175 DY
-180 ADEDAHSIEDDV
+180 APEISESYEVTPTVDAAIEDVDDAHSIEDDV

-206 ERANEDDATFAD
+206 ERAEDEDEKFAD
-218 ELASNNELGL
+218 QLASNNELGL

-250 ATRACEVVADS
+250 ATKACEVVADS
-261 VESPI
+261 VENPI
-266 LATNKRDLLR
+266 LSTNKRDLLR

-287 DDENSIVGEG
+287 DDGNSIVGEG

-331 MDAKEVDKL
+331 MDAEEVDKL
-340 LGEIQ
+340 LNDIQ

-360 AVRVSVKESIEDMN
+360 AVRASVKESIEDMN
-374 AAIVQY
+374 SAIVNY
-380 RLDYLDAMKEVM
+380 RLDYLDEMKQVM

-493 IEESYASDG
+493 IEESYSTEDSDV
-502 DGDADDEDVEDVED
+502 DIDDVEDVDTQADED
-516 GTKAVDSDATAEPAE
+516 ETDDAEEADEKPSDTE
-531 VPVQTDEPA
+531 VTHDD
-540 SFETPATEPVAP
+540 PVAP
-552 ADDLDV
+552 IDDLDV
-558 ITDGDLSDAEGL
+558 ITDGDVSDAENL
-570 DDFGDLDLN
+570 DDFGDLDFD
-579 TEPDADLGSDA
+579 TEPEADLGSDA

-598 VSDDLDFGEVEE
+598 VSDDLDFGEVEDE
-610 DIDEPDMTGKP
+610 IDEPSVPGAP
-621 VNPLSKKDQ
+621 VNPLSKKEQ
-630 KKLDREKKKAER
+630 KKLEREKKKAER

-661 VATALVAAAGAG
+661 VATALVAIAGAG

-680 HGVGQSVES
+680 NGAGRSVES
-689 TTDPRGIYQVGDSY
+689 TTDPRGQYQVGDSY
-703 TANVKGSDGKA
+703 TVNVKGSDGKA
-714 TEKNLTVSKFVDSP
+714 AEKNLTVSKFVDSP

-744 YRISYDKMKDMK
+744 YRISYDKMKDLK
-756 KTDAQKTDSNSQT
+756 KTDAQNADTASNSQT
-769 STDGGSQQN
+769 STDGGSQSTK

>member
-19 PDRAT
+19 PDRAQ

-40 LSEADVSDNVIYIDI
+40 LSEADVNDNVIYIDI
-55 PSGSPVVQHIVDV
+55 PSGSPVVQHIVNSI
-68 VNKLENFD
+68 NKLDSFD
-76 LTGFVFETIDYDRE
+76 LTGFVFETVDYDRE
-90 TGEFSDAVKVQGIDY
+90 TGEFRDVAKVPGIDY
-105 SPRVTKT
+105 SPEVTAT
-112 DEPIAETTA
+112 QEPVNESNEVSEPSETATPVEPQA
-121 EPTTEQTDEVTQPE
+121 AVEEPVGEPVEEPT
-135 EIETPAESEVV
+135 
-146 EEAPAEPEFTYEP
+146 EPEF
-159 VVSENQEF
+159 
-167 TEPVADVT
+167 
-175 DVVDY
+175 DY
-180 ADEDAHSIEDDV
+180 APEISESYEVTPTVDTNIEDVDDAHSIEDDV

-206 ERANEDDATFAD
+206 ERAEDEDEKFAD
-218 ELASNNELGL
+218 QLASNNELGL

-250 ATRACEVVADS
+250 ATKACEVVADS
-261 VESPI
+261 VENPI

-331 MDAKEVDKL
+331 MDAEEVDKL
-340 LGEIQ
+340 LNDIQ

-374 AAIVQY
+374 SAIVNY
-380 RLDYLDAMKEVM
+380 RLDYLDEMKQVM

-493 IEESYASDG
+493 IEESYATE
-502 DGDADDEDVEDVED
+502 DADVDIDDVEDVDTQAAED
-516 GTKAVDSDATAEPAE
+516 ETADVEEADEEPSDTE
-531 VPVQTDEPA
+531 VTRE
-540 SFETPATEPVAP
+540 EPVAP
-552 ADDLDV
+552 IDDLDV
-558 ITDGDLSDAEGL
+558 ITDGDVSDAENL
-570 DDFGDLDLN
+570 DDFGDLDLD
-579 TEPDADLGSDA
+579 TEPEADLGSDA

-598 VSDDLDFGEVEE
+598 VSDDLDFGEVE
-610 DIDEPDMTGKP
+610 DEPSVPGAP
-621 VNPLSKKDQ
+621 VNPLSKKEQ
-630 KKLDREKKKAER
+630 KKLEREKKKAER

-661 VATALVAAAGAG
+661 VATALVAIAGAG

-680 HGVGQSVES
+680 NGAGRSVES
-689 TTDPRGIYQVGDSY
+689 TTDPRGQYQVGDSY
-703 TANVKGSDGKA
+703 TVNVKGSDGKA
-714 TEKNLTVSKFVDSP
+714 AEKNLTVSKFVDSP

-744 YRISYDKMKDMK
+744 YRISYDKMKDLK
-756 KTDAQKTDSNSQT
+756 KADAQNADTASNSQT
-769 STDGGSQQN
+769 STDGGSQSTK

>member
-19 PDRAT
+19 PDRAQ

-40 LSEADVSDNVIYIDI
+40 LSEADVNDNVIYIDI
-55 PSGSPVVQHIVDV
+55 PSGSPVVQHIVDSI
-68 VNKLENFD
+68 NKLDSFD
-76 LTGFVFETIDYDRE
+76 LTGFVFETVDYDRE
-90 TGEFSDAVKVQGIDY
+90 TGEFRDVAKVPGIDY
-105 SPRVTKT
+105 SPKVTAPQ
-112 DEPIAETTA
+112 EPVNESNEVSEPSETTTPVEPQA
-121 EPTTEQTDEVTQPE
+121 AVEEPVEEPT
-135 EIETPAESEVV
+135 
-146 EEAPAEPEFTYEP
+146 EPEFDYTPEISESYEVTP
-159 VVSENQEF
+159 TVDAAVE
-167 TEPVADVT
+167 DV
-175 DVVDY
+175 D
-180 ADEDAHSIEDDV
+180 DAHSIEDDV

-206 ERANEDDATFAD
+206 ERAEDEDEKFAD
-218 ELASNNELGL
+218 QLASNNELGL

-250 ATRACEVVADS
+250 ATKACEVVADS
-261 VESPI
+261 VENSI
-266 LATNKRDLLR
+266 LSTNKRDLLR

-331 MDAKEVDKL
+331 MDAEEVDRL
-340 LGEIQ
+340 LNDIQ

-374 AAIVQY
+374 SAIVNY
-380 RLDYLDAMKEVM
+380 RLDYLDEMKQVM

-493 IEESYASDG
+493 IEESYATE
-502 DGDADDEDVEDVED
+502 DADADVDIDDVEDVDTQAAED
-516 GTKAVDSDATAEPAE
+516 ETDDAEEADEEPSDTE
-531 VPVQTDEPA
+531 VAHE
-540 SFETPATEPVAP
+540 EPVAP
-552 ADDLDV
+552 IDDLDV
-558 ITDGDLSDAEGL
+558 ITDGDVSDAENL
-570 DDFGDLDLN
+570 DDFGDLDFD
-579 TEPDADLGSDA
+579 TEPEADLGGDA

-598 VSDDLDFGEVEE
+598 ISDDLDFG
-610 DIDEPDMTGKP
+610 DIDESDDSEMVSEPEKP
-621 VNPLSKKDQ
+621 LTKKEL
-630 KKLDREKKKAER
+630 KKLEREKKKAER

-652 PLAAKIGIG
+652 PLAAKIGVG
-661 VATALVAAAGAG
+661 VATALVAIAGAG

-680 HGVGQSVES
+680 NGAGRSVES
-689 TTDPRGIYQVGDSY
+689 TTDPRGQYQVGDSY
-703 TANVKGSDGKA
+703 TVNVKGSDGKA
-714 TEKNLTVSKFVDSP
+714 AEKNLTVSKFVDSP

-744 YRISYDKMKDMK
+744 YRISYDKMKDLK
-756 KTDAQKTDSNSQT
+756 KAGAQNADTTSNSQT
-769 STDGGSQQN
+769 STDGGSQSTK

>member
-19 PDRAT
+19 PERAQ

-40 LSEADVSDNVIYIDI
+40 LSEADVNDNVIYIDI
-55 PSGSPVVQHIVDV
+55 PSGSPVVQHIVDSI
-68 VNKLENFD
+68 NKLDSFD
-76 LTGFVFETIDYDRE
+76 LTGFVFETVDYDRE
-90 TGEFSDAVKVQGIDY
+90 TGEFRDVAKVPGIDY
-105 SPRVTKT
+105 SPKVTAT
-112 DEPIAETTA
+112 QAPANESNEVSEPSETATPVEPQA
-121 EPTTEQTDEVTQPE
+121 AVEEPVEEHVGEPTEPEFDYAPEISESYEVTQAVDAA
-135 EIETPAESEVV
+135 IE
-146 EEAPAEPEFTYEP
+146 
-159 VVSENQEF
+159 
-167 TEPVADVT
+167 DV
-175 DVVDY
+175 D
-180 ADEDAHSIEDDV
+180 DAHSIEDDV

-206 ERANEDDATFAD
+206 ERAEDEDEKFAD
-218 ELASNNELGL
+218 QLASNNEFGL

-250 ATRACEVVADS
+250 ATKACEVVADS
-261 VESPI
+261 VENPI

-287 DDENSIVGEG
+287 DDENSIVGEV

-331 MDAKEVDKL
+331 MDAEEVDKL
-340 LGEIQ
+340 LNDIQ

-374 AAIVQY
+374 SAIVNY
-380 RLDYLDAMKEVM
+380 RLDYLDEMKQVM

-483 CELTEKRAAE
+483 CGLTEKRAAE
-493 IEESYASDG
+493 IEESYAIE
-502 DGDADDEDVEDVED
+502 DADVDIDDVEDVDTQATED
-516 GTKAVDSDATAEPAE
+516 ETDDVEE
-531 VPVQTDEPA
+531 TDEEPSDTEVA
-540 SFETPATEPVAP
+540 HDEPVAP
-552 ADDLDV
+552 IDDLDV
-558 ITDGDLSDAEGL
+558 ITDGDVSDAENL
-570 DDFGDLDLN
+570 DDFGDLDFD
-579 TEPDADLGSDA
+579 TEPEADLDGDA

-598 VSDDLDFGEVEE
+598 VSDDLDFGEVEDE
-610 DIDEPDMTGKP
+610 VDEPSVPGAP
-621 VNPLSKKDQ
+621 VNPLSKKEL
-630 KKLDREKKKAER
+630 KKLEREKKKAER

-661 VATALVAAAGAG
+661 VATALVAIAGAG

-680 HGVGQSVES
+680 NGAGRSVES
-689 TTDPRGIYQVGDSY
+689 TTDPRGQYQVGDSY
-703 TANVKGSDGKA
+703 VVNVKGSDGKA
-714 TEKNLTVSKFVDSP
+714 AEKNLTVSKFVDSP

-744 YRISYDKMKDMK
+744 YRISYDKMKDLK
-756 KTDAQKTDSNSQT
+756 KADAQNADTASNSQT
-769 STDGGSQQN
+769 STDGGSQSTK

>member
-19 PDRAT
+19 PERAQ

-40 LSEADVSDNVIYIDI
+40 LSEADVNDNVIYIDI
-55 PSGSPVVQHIVDV
+55 PSGSPVVQHIVDSI
-68 VNKLENFD
+68 NKLDSFD
-76 LTGFVFETIDYDRE
+76 LTGFVFETVDYDRE
-90 TGEFSDAVKVQGIDY
+90 TGEFRDVAKVPGIDY
-105 SPRVTKT
+105 SPKVTAT
-112 DEPIAETTA
+112 QEPVNESNEVSEPSETATPVELQA
-121 EPTTEQTDEVTQPE
+121 AVEEPVEEPT
-135 EIETPAESEVV
+135 
-146 EEAPAEPEFTYEP
+146 EPEF
-159 VVSENQEF
+159 
-167 TEPVADVT
+167 
-175 DVVDY
+175 DY
-180 ADEDAHSIEDDV
+180 APEISESYEVTPTVDTNIEDVDDAHSIEDDV

-206 ERANEDDATFAD
+206 ERAEDEDEKFAD
-218 ELASNNELGL
+218 QLASNNKLGL

-250 ATRACEVVADS
+250 ATKACEVVADS
-261 VESPI
+261 VENPI

-331 MDAKEVDKL
+331 MDAEEVDKL
-340 LGEIQ
+340 LNDIQ
-345 DKLYPEMNRDFDNAD
+345 GKLYPEMNRDFDNAD

-374 AAIVQY
+374 SAIVNY
-380 RLDYLDAMKEVM
+380 RLDYLDEMKQVM

-443 ADCLIDMKDDIS
+443 ADCLIDTKDDIS

-493 IEESYASDG
+493 IEESYSTE
-502 DGDADDEDVEDVED
+502 DGDADIDDVEDVED
-516 GTKAVDSDATAEPAE
+516 VDTQAGEDETDYAEEADEEPSDTE
-531 VPVQTDEPA
+531 VAHE
-540 SFETPATEPVAP
+540 EPVAP
-552 ADDLDV
+552 IDDLDV
-558 ITDGDLSDAEGL
+558 ITDGDVSDAENL
-570 DDFGDLDLN
+570 DDFGDLDFDA
-579 TEPDADLGSDA
+579 EPEANLGSDA

-598 VSDDLDFGEVEE
+598 VSDDLDFGEVEGE
-610 DIDEPDMTGKP
+610 IDEPSVPGAP
-621 VNPLSKKDQ
+621 VNPLSKKEQ
-630 KKLDREKKKAER
+630 KKLEREKKKAER

-661 VATALVAAAGAG
+661 VATALVAISGAG

-680 HGVGQSVES
+680 NGAGRSVES
-689 TTDPRGIYQVGDSY
+689 TTDPRGQYQVGDSY
-703 TANVKGSDGKA
+703 TVNVKGSDGKA
-714 TEKNLTVSKFVDSP
+714 AEKNLTVSKFVDSP

-744 YRISYDKMKDMK
+744 YRISYDKMKDLK
-756 KTDAQKTDSNSQT
+756 KADAQNADTASNSQT
-769 STDGGSQQN
+769 STDGGSQSTK

>member
-19 PDRAT
+19 PERAQ

-40 LSEADVSDNVIYIDI
+40 LSEADVNDNVIYIDI
-55 PSGSPVVQHIVDV
+55 PSGSPVVQHIVDSI
-68 VNKLENFD
+68 NKLDSFD
-76 LTGFVFETIDYDRE
+76 LTGFVFETVDYDRE
-90 TGEFSDAVKVQGIDY
+90 TGEFRDVAKVPGIDY
-105 SPRVTKT
+105 SPKVTAT
-112 DEPIAETTA
+112 QAPVNESNEVSEPSETATPVEPQAVVDEPVEEPVE
-121 EPTTEQTDEVTQPE
+121 EPT
-135 EIETPAESEVV
+135 
-146 EEAPAEPEFTYEP
+146 EPEF
-159 VVSENQEF
+159 
-167 TEPVADVT
+167 
-175 DVVDY
+175 DY
-180 ADEDAHSIEDDV
+180 APEISESYEVTPTVDAAIEDVDDAHSIEDDV

-206 ERANEDDATFAD
+206 ERAEDEDEKFAD
-218 ELASNNELGL
+218 QLASNNELGL

-250 ATRACEVVADS
+250 ATKACEVVADS
-261 VESPI
+261 VENPI
-266 LATNKRDLLR
+266 LSTNKRDLLR

-331 MDAKEVDKL
+331 MDAEEVDKL
-340 LGEIQ
+340 LNDIQ
-345 DKLYPEMNRDFDNAD
+345 DKLYPEMNHDFDNAD

-374 AAIVQY
+374 SAIVNY
-380 RLDYLDAMKEVM
+380 RLDYLDEMKQVM

-443 ADCLIDMKDDIS
+443 ADCLIDMKDNIS
-455 DELRAKYHALLAV
+455 DELRTKYHALLAV

-493 IEESYASDG
+493 IEESYAADDG
-502 DGDADDEDVEDVED
+502 DVDIDDVEGVGTQADEDETDDAED
-516 GTKAVDSDATAEPAE
+516 
-531 VPVQTDEPA
+531 TDEEPSDTEVA
-540 SFETPATEPVAP
+540 HEEPVAP
-552 ADDLDV
+552 IDDLDV
-558 ITDGDLSDAEGL
+558 ITDGDVSDAENL
-570 DDFGDLDLN
+570 DDFGDLDLD
-579 TEPDADLGSDA
+579 TEPEADLGSDA

-598 VSDDLDFGEVEE
+598 VSDDLDFGEVEGE
-610 DIDEPDMTGKP
+610 IDEPSVSGAP
-621 VNPLSKKDQ
+621 VNPLSKKEQ
-630 KKLDREKKKAER
+630 KKLEREKKKAER
-642 AEKRKNRKPL
+642 AEKRKNRNPL
-652 PLAAKIGIG
+652 PLVNKIGIG
-661 VATALVAAAGAG
+661 VATALVAIAGAG

-680 HGVGQSVES
+680 NGAGRSVES
-689 TTDPRGIYQVGDSY
+689 TTDPRGQYQVGDSY
-703 TANVKGSDGKA
+703 TVNVKSYDGKA
-714 TEKNLTVSKFVDSP
+714 AEKNLTVSKFLDSP

-744 YRISYDKMKDMK
+744 YRISYDKMKDLK
-756 KTDAQKTDSNSQT
+756 KADAQNADTTSNSQT
-769 STDGGSQQN
+769 STDGGSQSTK

>member
-19 PDRAT
+19 PERAQ

-40 LSEADVSDNVIYIDI
+40 LSEADVNDNVIYIDI
-55 PSGSPVVQHIVDV
+55 PSGSPVVQHIVDSI
-68 VNKLENFD
+68 NKLDSFD
-76 LTGFVFETIDYDRE
+76 LTGFVFETVDYDRE
-90 TGEFSDAVKVQGIDY
+90 TGEFRDVAKVPGIDY
-105 SPRVTKT
+105 SPKVTAT
-112 DEPIAETTA
+112 QEPVNESNEVSEPSETATPVEPQA
-121 EPTTEQTDEVTQPE
+121 AVEEPVEEPT
-135 EIETPAESEVV
+135 
-146 EEAPAEPEFTYEP
+146 EPEFDYVPEISESYEVTP
-159 VVSENQEF
+159 TVDAAIE
-167 TEPVADVT
+167 DV
-175 DVVDY
+175 D
-180 ADEDAHSIEDDV
+180 DAHSIEDDV

-206 ERANEDDATFAD
+206 ERAEDEDEKFAD
-218 ELASNNELGL
+218 QLASNNELGL

-250 ATRACEVVADS
+250 ATKACEIVADS
-261 VESPI
+261 VENPI

-310 FLRETSKLSREFA
+310 FLHETSKLSREFA

-331 MDAKEVDKL
+331 MDAEEVDKL
-340 LGEIQ
+340 LNDIQ
-345 DKLYPEMNRDFDNAD
+345 DKLYPEMNRDFNNAD

-374 AAIVQY
+374 SVIVNY
-380 RLDYLDAMKEVM
+380 RLDYLDEMKQVM

-493 IEESYASDG
+493 IEESYATEDG
-502 DGDADDEDVEDVED
+502 DVDVDGGVEDVDTQADEDETEDAEDADDEP
-516 GTKAVDSDATAEPAE
+516 SDTE
-531 VPVQTDEPA
+531 VAHE
-540 SFETPATEPVAP
+540 EPVAP
-552 ADDLDV
+552 IDDLDV
-558 ITDGDLSDAEGL
+558 ITDGDVSDAENL
-570 DDFGDLDLN
+570 DDFGDLDFD
-579 TEPDADLGSDA
+579 TEPEADLGGDA

-598 VSDDLDFGEVEE
+598 ISDDLDFG
-610 DIDEPDMTGKP
+610 DIDESDDSEMVSEPEKP
-621 VNPLSKKDQ
+621 LTKKEL
-630 KKLDREKKKAER
+630 KKLEREKKKAER

-661 VATALVAAAGAG
+661 VATALVAIAGAG

-680 HGVGQSVES
+680 NGAGRSVES
-689 TTDPRGIYQVGDSY
+689 TTDPRGQYQVGDSY
-703 TANVKGSDGKA
+703 TVNVKGSDGKA
-714 TEKNLTVSKFVDSP
+714 AEKNLTVSKFVDSP

-744 YRISYDKMKDMK
+744 YRISYDKMKDLK
-756 KTDAQKTDSNSQT
+756 KADAQNADTASNSQT
-769 STDGGSQQN
+769 STDGGSQSTK

>member
-19 PDRAT
+19 PERAQ

-40 LSEADVSDNVIYIDI
+40 LSEADVNDNVIYIDI
-55 PSGSPVVQHIVDV
+55 PSGSPVVQHIVDSI
-68 VNKLENFD
+68 NELDSFD
-76 LTGFVFETIDYDRE
+76 LTGFVFETVDYDRE
-90 TGEFSDAVKVQGIDY
+90 TGEFSDVAKVPGIDY
-105 SPRVTKT
+105 SPKVTAT
-112 DEPIAETTA
+112 QEPVNESNEVSEPSETATPVEPQAVVDEPVEEPVE
-121 EPTTEQTDEVTQPE
+121 EPT
-135 EIETPAESEVV
+135 
-146 EEAPAEPEFTYEP
+146 EPEF
-159 VVSENQEF
+159 
-167 TEPVADVT
+167 
-175 DVVDY
+175 DY
-180 ADEDAHSIEDDV
+180 APEISESYEVTPTVDAAIEDVDDAHSIEDDV

-206 ERANEDDATFAD
+206 ERAEDEDEKFAD
-218 ELASNNELGL
+218 QLASNNELGL

-261 VESPI
+261 VENPI
-266 LATNKRDLLR
+266 LSTNKRDLLR

-331 MDAKEVDKL
+331 MDAEEVDKL
-340 LGEIQ
+340 LNDIQ

-374 AAIVQY
+374 SAIVNY
-380 RLDYLDAMKEVM
+380 RLDYLDEMKQVM

-427 ATFGKS
+427 ATFGKG

-493 IEESYASDG
+493 IEESYATDDG
-502 DGDADDEDVEDVED
+502 DVDIDDVEDVDTQADED
-516 GTKAVDSDATAEPAE
+516 ETDDAEEADEEPSDTE
-531 VPVQTDEPA
+531 VVHE
-540 SFETPATEPVAP
+540 EPVAP
-552 ADDLDV
+552 IDDLDV
-558 ITDGDLSDAEGL
+558 ITDGDVSDAENL
-570 DDFGDLDLN
+570 DDFGDLDLD
-579 TEPDADLGSDA
+579 TEPEADLGSDA

-598 VSDDLDFGEVEE
+598 VSDDLDFGEVEDE
-610 DIDEPDMTGKP
+610 IDEPSVPGAP
-621 VNPLSKKDQ
+621 VNPLSKKEQ
-630 KKLDREKKKAER
+630 KKLEREKKKAER

-661 VATALVAAAGAG
+661 VATALVAIAGAG

-680 HGVGQSVES
+680 NGAGRSVES
-689 TTDPRGIYQVGDSY
+689 TTDPRGQYQVGDSY
-703 TANVKGSDGKA
+703 TVNVKGSDGKA
-714 TEKNLTVSKFVDSP
+714 AEKNLTVSKFVDSP

-744 YRISYDKMKDMK
+744 YRISYDKMKDLK
-756 KTDAQKTDSNSQT
+756 KADAQNADTASNSQT
-769 STDGGSQQN
+769 STDGGSQSTK